1 MTCSIVLVG
10 NVKGGKL
17 LSVGWR
23 RRHPCAYAVVG
34 TNVFCQLPRR
44 HLHNTCWWLNA
55 VLDVCSNGFSRFR
68 ASAYQRETGNGTCSL
83 TSCTNNAGGGGRVM
97 SFTKY
102 TAPST
107 VSNMTIHSGSIRLK
121 SWPSETA
128 TQASFIDP
136 KLRPGDTAK
145 RARTR
150 LWAAVDV
157 GEPPEHRCCFRVD
170 AVPVPRVLGPLA
182 VPPVGA
188 GSSGPSRNLAT
199 RHVAIRS
206 SYFLALD
213 AGATG
218 AHNHVQPTT
227 STK

>member
-1 MTCSIVLVG
+1 MSSIVSRHRELDRSEFGSIVQVGYLTCPMTCSIVLVG

-23 RRHPCAYAVVG
+23 RRHPCAYA
-34 TNVFCQLPRR
+34 
-44 HLHNTCWWLNA
+44 
-55 VLDVCSNGFSRFR
+55 
-68 ASAYQRETGNGTCSL
+68 
-83 TSCTNNAGGGGRVM
+83 GGGGRVM

-102 TAPST
+102 TALST

-157 GEPPEHRCCFRVD
+157 GEPPEHRCCFRVG